1 MNYTELKIDD
11 LVSLD
16 NYKIRLVKI
25 EPDIYI
31 PNIRIKYF
39 YK

>member
-16 NYKIRLVKI
+16 DYKSRLIKF
-25 EPDIYI
+25 EMDIYH
-31 PNIRIKYF
+31 KYTN
-39 YK
+39 